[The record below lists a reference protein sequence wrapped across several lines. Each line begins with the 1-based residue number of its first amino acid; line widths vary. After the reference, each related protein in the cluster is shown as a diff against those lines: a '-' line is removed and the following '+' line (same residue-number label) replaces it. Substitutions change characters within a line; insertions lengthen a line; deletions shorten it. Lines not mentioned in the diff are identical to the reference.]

1 MSRVGLDANILL
13 RVLLNDD
20 PGHSAIARKFLDE
33 LDGNHRGYVGISAVL
48 ETFWV
53 LRSRYKVPRDILY
66 ETLRELLTLE
76 NVDVEDAKPVAQ
88 ALAMYAKGNMDFQD
102 ALLAERNLEA
112 GCNSTFTFD
121 QKAVRAIPSM
131 ELLS

>member
-13 RVLLNDD
+13 RALLNDD
-20 PGHSAIARKFLDE
+20 PAHSPIARKLLSQLDR
-33 LDGNHRGYVGISAVL
+33 DRRGYVGVSALL

-53 LRSRYKVPRDILY
+53 LRSRYKVPRDLLHD
-66 ETLRELLTLE
+66 TLRELLAIE
-76 NVDVEDAKPVAQ
+76 NIDVESAEPVAQ
-88 ALAMYAKGNMDFQD
+88 ALAMYAKGNMDFPD

-112 GCNSTFTFD
+112 GCGRTLTFD

-131 ELLS
+131 ELVS

>member
-13 RVLLNDD
+13 RALLNDD
-20 PGHSAIARKFLDE
+20 AVHSAVARKL
-33 LDGNHRGYVGISAVL
+33 LGKLNSGNRGYVGISAIL

-53 LRSRYKVPRDILY
+53 LRSRYKVPREILHD
-66 ETLRELLTLE
+66 TLRELLTIE
-76 NVDVEDAKPVAQ
+76 NLDVESAEPVAQ
-88 ALAMYAKGNMDFQD
+88 ALAMYVKGNMDFPD

-112 GCNSTFTFD
+112 GCSHTLTFD
-121 QKAVRAIPSM
+121 QRAARLIPSM

>member
-1 MSRVGLDANILL
+1 MSRVGLDANVLL
-13 RVLLNDD
+13 RALLNDD
-20 PGHSAIARKFLDE
+20 PVHSANARRLLGE
-33 LDGNHRGYVGISAVL
+33 LHGDRRGYVGISAIL

-53 LRSRYKVPRDILY
+53 LRSRYKVPRELLQ
-66 ETLRELLTLE
+66 ETLRELLTIE
-76 NVDVEDAKPVAQ
+76 NLDVESAEPVAR
-88 ALAMYAKGNMDFQD
+88 ALAMYAKGNMDFPD

-112 GCNSTFTFD
+112 GCDRTLTFD